1 MGTRR
6 LSTRPAASRIRSL
19 PGPQIAI
26 GVIVFAIMTYGL
38 WEISEGISGREPPT
52 FADSEISAWLH
63 THGAPPVTAAM
74 FVVTTFGSTQWV
86 SWLTLAFVAYFI
98 VRRRFYWLFAF
109 ATSVFGGMLL
119 NKLLKYFF
127 HRTRPFFEDPLLTLT
142 SYSFPSG
149 HTMMATV
156 LYGVIAAYLLSRT
169 NDWRRRPLIVLA
181 AMILILLI
189 AFSRVYLGAHYLTD
203 VLGAMAE
210 GLAWLS
216 LCLTTMYSVWRYRHQ
231 PPMN

>member
-1 MGTRR
+1 MGANSVSGSGNAMR
-6 LSTRPAASRIRSL
+6 LRTL
-19 PGPQIAI
+19 PGRQIAL
-26 GVIVFAIMTYGL
+26 GLIVFAIMTYGL
-38 WEISEGISGREPPT
+38 WEISEGISGREPAT
-52 FADSEISAWLH
+52 FADSEISARLH
-63 THGAPPVTAAM
+63 THARQPLTTAM
-74 FVVTTFGSTQWV
+74 FAVTTFGSTQWV
-86 SWLTLAFVAYFI
+86 TWLTAAFIAYFI
-98 VRRRFYWLFAF
+98 VRRRFYWMLAF

-127 HRTRPFFEDPLLTLT
+127 HRTRPFFQDPLLTLT

-156 LYGVIAAYLLSRT
+156 LYGAIAAYLLSRT
-169 NDWRRRPLIVLA
+169 NDWRQRLLIILA
-181 AMILILLI
+181 AALLILLV

-216 LCLTTMYSVWRYRHQ
+216 LCLTTVFSIWRYRHA
-231 PPMN
+231 PPS

>member
-1 MGTRR
+1 MGTGNVSSRAVR
-6 LSTRPAASRIRSL
+6 LRAL
-19 PGPQIAI
+19 PGPQMAL
-26 GVIVFAIMTYGL
+26 GLIVFAIMTYGL
-38 WEISEGISGREPPT
+38 WEISEGITGREPPT

-63 THGAPPVTAAM
+63 THARQPITTAM

-86 SWLTLAFVAYFI
+86 SWLAAAFITYFI
-98 VRRRFYWLFAF
+98 VRRRFYWMLAF
-109 ATSVFGGMLL
+109 ASSIFGGMLL

-127 HRTRPFFEDPLLTLT
+127 HRTRPFFQDPLLSLT

-156 LYGVIAAYLLSRT
+156 LYGVIATYLLSRT
-169 NDWRRRPLIVLA
+169 NDLRQRLLIILA
-181 AMILILLI
+181 AATLILLI

-216 LCLTTMYSVWRYRHQ
+216 LCLTTTFSIWRYRRASF
-231 PPMN
+231 M